1 MKKLLKSNNN
11 KLWTVRPKRLPVP
24 MKLLRELR
32 DAGFPQDLEG
42 RSLNGVFVPTCDDVI
57 KYLGE
62 HFGNLGR
69 YKFPSGTGRKD
80 WLATEQYEPKKLGR
94 VEKGEGKTPL
104 EALIRL
110 AIKV

>member
-42 RSLNGVFVPTCDDVI
+42 NYRNGVFVPTCDDVQ
-57 KYLGE
+57 KYLG
-62 HFGNLGR
+62 
-69 YKFPSGTGRKD
+69 
-80 WLATEQYEPKKLGR
+80 KKLGAIYR
-94 VEKGEGKTPL
+94 EGNLWVAAGPEAHGKATWWEYRGKTPL
-104 EALIRL
+104 EALIRF